1 MLDFKQNSEQ
11 TGIEPWPSLADSGAN
26 ILSGDPQ
33 QSGRLDFGTFDGPL
47 MSGVWECT
55 PGKFE
60 ISYPWGELATILKGS
75 ITVTDSDGRAVT
87 YAPGDSFF
95 VAQGQRVT
103 WEIHEPVRKCFFI
116 HVAKAESAAAE

>member
-1 MLDFKQNSEQ
+1 MAVAGAQVLECYRVLQKTNSNVVAEVIKD
-11 TGIEPWPSLADSGAN
+11 G
-26 ILSGDPQ
+26 
-33 QSGRLDFGTFDGPL
+33 GTFDGPL

-60 ISYPWGELATILKGS
+60 ISYPWGELATLLKGR

-87 YAPGDSFF
+87 YEPGDSFF

-103 WEIHEPVRKCFFI
+103 WEVHEPTRKCFFI